1 MTRKRALQVVLA
13 IVGLLFTAAAYPMV
27 MIVWRRD
34 QSGYTDA
41 MMASIYATLGI
52 LLLMSVRNPVQHRRL
67 IAFAAW
73 SSLAHAALM
82 TVMALRDVRAREYLP
97 GVAIFGVIGV
107 VLAVLLPAAR
117 ADARASAAGA

>member
-1 MTRKRALQVVLA
+1 
-13 IVGLLFTAAAYPMV
+13 
-27 MIVWRRD
+27 
-34 QSGYTDA
+34 